1 MPRPAPL
8 RSELR
13 AALEPLRLVARSP
26 ALRAAPRGSGP
37 VMVLPGFQTTDRS
50 TAPLRRWLRYL
61 GYDAVGWGM
70 GVNRGQLGAVL
81 PTLEGK
87 LQQMGPRPVALVGW
101 SWGGVLAR
109 GLGRSVPARV
119 SQVITLGTPIQGG
132 VGNTVFGGRA
142 SQADRDASAR
152 ASHLREAQPLTVPAL
167 SIYTRTDGVVAW
179 QASIDPVDGR
189 TEHSEVESSHAGLGL
204 SPAVWLLIA
213 GRLEGARLG

>member
-87 LQQMGPRPVALVGW
+87 LQQMGPRPVVILV
-101 SWGGVLAR
+101 L
-109 GLGRSVPARV
+109 
-119 SQVITLGTPIQGG
+119 
-132 VGNTVFGGRA
+132 
-142 SQADRDASAR
+142 
-152 ASHLREAQPLTVPAL
+152 
-167 SIYTRTDGVVAW
+167 
-179 QASIDPVDGR
+179 
-189 TEHSEVESSHAGLGL
+189 
-204 SPAVWLLIA
+204 
-213 GRLEGARLG
+213 